1 MPQKIKKIFLISQ
14 YLEKYSHTVQQLRTK
29 AGTHICI
36 FESLQLESSHVKVFL
51 HLKLC
56 LRVCFWGT
64 QPKTKTKGLVYEN
77 VLSMYRA
84 YRACPP
90 PTPSNIVCAGTC
102 KSSHLYTPTLWSRSY
117 LGSCLIP
124 IHTWAVDP

>member
-14 YLEKYSHTVQQLRTK
+14 YLEKYSHTVQQLRTR

-90 PTPSNIVCAGTC
+90 PHPQQHSLCWYLQVFPPLHPNSLVKELFGE
-102 KSSHLYTPTLWSRSY
+102 LSY
-117 LGSCLIP
+117 PNTHMGS
-124 IHTWAVDP
+124 